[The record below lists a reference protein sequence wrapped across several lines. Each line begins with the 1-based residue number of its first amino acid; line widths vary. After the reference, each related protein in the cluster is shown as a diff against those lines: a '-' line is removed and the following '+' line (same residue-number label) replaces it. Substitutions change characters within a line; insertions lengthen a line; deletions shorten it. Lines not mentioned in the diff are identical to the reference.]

1 MKTIKNANN
10 MLEILD
16 ENNKVIS
23 RILKT
28 EDNQELVDSLLASS
42 EYQVVDFNVEVTM
55 PEQPVSGDWQNSLIQ

>member
-16 ENNKVIS
+16 ENNKVTS

-28 EDNQELVDSLLASS
+28 EENQELVDSLLASS

-55 PEQPVSGDWQNSLIQ
+55 PEQPVAGDWQNSLIQ